1 MVYLKITIGEEN
13 LDNKLRKL
21 LAERQSEGLLTVERV
36 ETNYFKVIPPTKR
49 GTEPLRK
56 PQPEKF
62 VEAVKFIVRNAALQN
77 NQVKNTFENG
87 LPAIYLFWLDDEAW
101 CKTMDKLLAEHRELI
116 AEVLKHKYQ
125 ADSVNLIASYIGSII
140 DQGLFQKNRVQ
151 KTDLLAS
158 FTAYYGK
165 PMASVQ
171 TKLSTSHVG
180 WTAFNKLVK
189 KTCEI
194 AAQEGK

>member
-1 MVYLKITIGEEN
+1 MVYLKITIDEEN
-13 LDNKLRKL
+13 LDHKLRKL
-21 LAERQSEGLLTVERV
+21 LAERQSERLLTVERV
-36 ETNYFKVIPPTKR
+36 ETNFFKVMAPTKR
-49 GTEPLRK
+49 GTEPRRK
-56 PQPEKF
+56 PRPEKF

-77 NQVKNTFENG
+77 NKVKDTFENG
-87 LPAIYLFWLDDEAW
+87 LPARYCFWLDDEAW
-101 CKTMDKLLAEHRELI
+101 CKIMDKLLAEYRELI

-171 TKLSTSHVG
+171 TKLSTSHIG
-180 WTAFNKLVK
+180 WTAFNKLVN
-189 KTCEI
+189 KTYEI

>member
-87 LPAIYLFWLDDEAW
+87 LPAIYFFGS
-101 CKTMDKLLAEHRELI
+101 MMKLGVKQWTNCWQNI
-116 AEVLKHKYQ
+116 A
-125 ADSVNLIASYIGSII
+125 N
-140 DQGLFQKNRVQ
+140 
-151 KTDLLAS
+151 
-158 FTAYYGK
+158 
-165 PMASVQ
+165 
-171 TKLSTSHVG
+171 
-180 WTAFNKLVK
+180 
-189 KTCEI
+189 
-194 AAQEGK
+194 

>member
-1 MVYLKITIGEEN
+1 MVYLKITISEEN
-13 LDNKLRKL
+13 LDNRLRKL

-36 ETNYFKVIPPTKR
+36 ETNYFKVTPPTKR
-49 GTEPLRK
+49 GTEPRRR

-77 NQVKNTFENG
+77 NQVKENFENG
-87 LPAIYLFWLDDEAW
+87 LPARYCFWLNDTAW
-101 CKTMDKLLAEHRELI
+101 CKTMDKMLAEHRDLI
-116 AEVLKHKYQ
+116 AEVLKHKYH
-125 ADSVNLIASYIGSII
+125 ADSVNLLASYIGNVI
-140 DQGLFQKNRVQ
+140 DQGLFQKNRIQ
-151 KTDLLAS
+151 KTDLLNS
-158 FTAYYGK
+158 FSAYYGK

-171 TKLSTSHVG
+171 TKMSTSHIG
-180 WTAFNKLVK
+180 WTAFNKLVS